1 MLILENN
8 LDIFS
13 DTYHK
18 HSSQVEKLQKV
29 CHSTYSK
36 LELKKNLYQIQ
47 DAMKQDYSVKNH
59 LNSINIAVVVE
70 EQVLLAETFLR
81 NETISWEL

>member
-1 MLILENN
+1 MTILKNN

-13 DTYHK
+13 YAYHK
-18 HSSQVEKLQKV
+18 HGTQVEKLQKV

-47 DAMKQDYSVKNH
+47 DAMKQD
-59 LNSINIAVVVE
+59 
-70 EQVLLAETFLR
+70 
-81 NETISWEL
+81 